1 MVRVLHDLVEPRG
14 RLQFF
19 LHAFDGGLHGLDGL
33 HVLVVV
39 GVRGLANFY
48 GVLLQEGGTFRR
60 LLVPLGDLL
69 RGLLSPYTCRVDGV
83 AASRVCSMA

>member
-39 GVRGLANFY
+39 GVRGLADLD
-48 GVLLQEGGTFRR
+48 GVLLQEGSTFRR
-60 LLVPLGDLL
+60 RGVLLRDLL
-69 RGLLSPYTCRVDGV
+69 RGL
-83 AASRVCSMA
+83 

>member
-19 LHAFDGGLHGLDGL
+19 FHACYGCLHGLDGL

-48 GVLLQEGGTFRR
+48 GVLLQEGGAFRR
-60 LLVPLGDLL
+60 LLVPLRDLL
-69 RGLLSPYTCRVDGV
+69 RGL
-83 AASRVCSMA
+83 